1 MLVEVVC
8 ASLEQPPVLVEVVC
22 ESLEQP
28 LPAAQD
34 NPTPETGLQ
43 HENTQAHHLRGD
55 TSSPPAWRHKLTAC
69 VAAQA
74 HHLRGGTSSPPAW
87 RHKLTACVATH
98 KLTACVATLI
108 SNSPS
113 VIRIRKNHCYSI
125 TNQNT
130 HCEGC

>member
-43 HENTQAHHLRGD
+43 HENTQDHHLLGDTQAHRLCGDTHAHHLCGD
-55 TSSPPAWRHKLTAC
+55 TSSPPAWRHSLRT
-69 VAAQA
+69 AQA
-74 HHLRGGTSSPPAW
+74 S
-87 RHKLTACVATH
+87 
-98 KLTACVATLI
+98 
-108 SNSPS
+108 
-113 VIRIRKNHCYSI
+113 
-125 TNQNT
+125 
-130 HCEGC
+130 